1 MKNSNDAAAQFALI
15 TGASHGIGKAIAAGF
30 ASRNYNLILVALPA
44 SNLDKVACE
53 LRGSYD
59 VKVCHFEVDLT
70 TPTGPQ
76 QVFDWV
82 KTQKLQVSVLVNNAG
97 MGHEG
102 NFESTPWTY
111 INSMMQLNM
120 NAVVQLTYLFLPELK
135 QRNQAYI
142 LNVGS
147 LASFR
152 PMPFKI
158 IYTASK
164 SFVFFFS
171 RALREELLQS
181 SVSVSVLCPGPVFTN
196 NDVVKRTRSK
206 GAIAKMMVMRPKQ
219 VAQIAI
225 ENLLAKKPVIVPG
238 RLNRLIL
245 LFEKMIPR
253 GRQMK
258 ILSKMYK
265 GSAE

>member
-15 TGASHGIGKAIAAGF
+15 TGASHGIGKAIAAEF

-44 SNLDKVACE
+44 SNLEKVACE
-53 LRGSYD
+53 LREGYD
-59 VKVCHFEVDLT
+59 VKVRHFEVDLT
-70 TPTGPQ
+70 TPNGPQ

-82 KTQKLQVSVLVNNAG
+82 KSQDLQVSVLVNNAG
-97 MGHEG
+97 IGHEG
-102 NFESTPWTY
+102 NFESTPWEF

-135 QRNQAYI
+135 QCSQAYI

-152 PMPFKI
+152 PIPFKI

-171 RALREELLQS
+171 RALREELLHS
-181 SVSVSVLCPGPVFTN
+181 PVSVSVLCPGPVLTN
-196 NDVVKRTRSK
+196 NDIIKRTRSK
-206 GAIAKMMVMRPKQ
+206 GVVAKMMVMRSKQ
-219 VAQIAI
+219 VAQIAVDDLM
-225 ENLLAKKPVIVPG
+225 NKKPVIVPG
-238 RLNRLIL
+238 RLNRFIL

-253 GRQMK
+253 SRQMK
-258 ILSKMYK
+258 ILTKMYK
-265 GSAE
+265 DSSV